1 MSDNRKLC
9 DKLPMCLHSQYNTY
23 TFLANKE
30 EMKEQV
36 SGILANLETGFESLE
51 FRVKHGVPAI
61 DLKTY
66 FNFFKKEGAGRASS
80 SSSWISLDDYYK
92 VRSELYK
99 DKSSYSFDLPLSKI
113 ESQLKSVV
121 QAFNYLYSDNL
132 SSLNYEKFKKL
143 EALRWL
149 LMSSA
154 VMSRWDTENDNNL
167 GIYDGYRNAEGHDA
181 LQLFIYRYKITM
193 PQVLDYYH
201 MCNGEL
207 DLYTLHKGLAH
218 MEVYAINA
226 AIRGKVDLVYDLPPI
241 NMAKYNKVNTGWSD
255 VPELEK
261 GVIATQAQ
269 IDAAKFRKE
278 AQLKEAAARK
288 ESQKRRDEKQRQR
301 ERQRQLQQQREKK
314 LQKEREERERQR
326 IRLQQE
332 QQKEQIRLQMER
344 ERKRQQ
350 ELKKIEQRKKQAAA
364 ILAAKLAEQRR
375 QQQEKERAE
384 RAERRKLEQRRAQEK
399 QQAQQRR
406 WQLRQ
411 KELRERQRQ
420 RQLQRAQVQKQVKK
434 VPSIV
439 TASADFVQVK
449 SAKCNKNFHE
459 AGISPEEKLKRMI
472 CAFS

>member
-66 FNFFKKEGAGRASS
+66 FNFFKKEAGRSS
-80 SSSWISLDDYYK
+80 GSSWISLDDYYK
-92 VRSELYK
+92 FRSELYT
-99 DKSSYSFDLPLSKI
+99 DKSSFSFDLSMQKI
-113 ESQLKSVV
+113 ESQLKSAV
-121 QAFNYLYSDNL
+121 QAFNYLYSENL

-181 LQLFIYRYKITM
+181 LQLFIHRYKITM
-193 PQVLDYYH
+193 PQVLEYYH

-218 MEVYAINA
+218 MEVYAIDA

-269 IDAAKFRKE
+269 IDAAEYRKK
-278 AQLKEAAARK
+278 AQLKDAVARK
-288 ESQKRRDEKQRQR
+288 DNQINRDEQQ
-301 ERQRQLQQQREKK
+301 RQRQLQLQREKK
-314 LQKEREERERQR
+314 LQKEREERERQK

-350 ELKKIEQRKKQAAA
+350 ELKKIEQQKKQAA

-375 QQQEKERAE
+375 QQQEKERMERAQ
-384 RAERRKLEQRRAQEK
+384 RAERRKLEQKRAQEK

-420 RQLQRAQVQKQVKK
+420 RQLQRAQSKKQVKK
-434 VPSIV
+434 VPAIV
-439 TASADFVQVK
+439 SASADVVQVK
-449 SAKCNKNFHE
+449 SAECNKNFHE
-459 AGISPEEKLKRMI
+459 AGLSPEEKLKRMI